1 MSKQNRQPDKKS
13 PFTRELL
20 IRIVAGIL
28 CFLMVFSVLV
38 VAISAYENSA
48 TELRL
53 GEEVNVGLFYA
64 DSLAESF
71 TATTEKG
78 FRFEIPSSEGTLT
91 FNYASE
97 IKSVSVASGVNLLK
111 EGGNYVSTGE
121 NTDVHVGGYRIM
133 VSSYSTKV
141 GGSSEKDNIVLFR
154 PSSTTTVA
162 FDRDNIDGYIKRI
175 ATTVENFGSRAF
187 PAYIDGKYYIC
198 LGAFE
203 SEDSAELFMESFS
216 NFYVCDYTVTK
227 PDKKAYS
234 VIDFQTNTVLF
245 HFKGIESLSVTPV
258 GNAKFS
264 ASNGKEY
271 YGRMLFKNITENG
284 FEIINTLCMEEYV
297 ASRLSSEVD
306 TSWNIEALKAVATVI
321 RTNAYAGLGNKSAHN
336 KDGFDY
342 CTSAHC
348 GEYHGCGDVNENA
361 AVAVNSTQNT
371 VIKHDGDLI
380 NAVFGI
386 SCPGAT
392 VSLSEAYGNMAFGSA
407 QYLTGRLTAWEEY
420 ENRYSGKWQTEITPY
435 ELYELL
441 SARVSDCKLQ
451 GNISQINIINRSENG
466 VYVTEIEF
474 IDIFENK
481 LTLRGS
487 EVIRNLL
494 TGVVQSSSFEVG
506 KSGSEVREKILKYNA
521 QTKETTVSEQTVTLE
536 GAYGNFIFVGRGAG
550 SGLGLSLNGVNDIVN
565 KGYSYEDAY
574 IDVIKLYYTDVTVEK
589 LGTPGEEDQPTI

>member
-1 MSKQNRQPDKKS
+1 MSKQNRQPDEKS
-13 PFTRELL
+13 PTKRELI

-28 CFLMVFSVLV
+28 CFLMVFSLLV

-48 TELRL
+48 TDLRL
-53 GEEVNVGLFYA
+53 GEEVNVGLFYS

-78 FRFEIPSSEGTLT
+78 FRIEIPSDEGTLT
-91 FNYASE
+91 FNHASE

-111 EGGNYVSTGE
+111 EGGTYVSAGE

-141 GGSSEKDNIVLFR
+141 GGSSENDNIVLFR
-154 PSSTTTVA
+154 PMTTTTIA
-162 FDRDNIDGYIKRI
+162 FDKDNIDGYIKRI
-175 ATTVENFGSRAF
+175 STIAENFGSRAF

-203 SEDSAELFMESFS
+203 SEDAAELFMESFG
-216 NFYVCDYTVTK
+216 NFYVCDYTVVK
-227 PDKKAYS
+227 PDQKAYS
-234 VIDFQTNTVLF
+234 VIDYQTNTVLF
-245 HFKGIESLSVTPV
+245 HFKGIDSLSVTPV

-264 ASNGKEY
+264 ASNGKDY
-271 YGRMLFKNITENG
+271 YGRMRFKKILESG

-321 RTNAYAGLGNKSAHN
+321 RTNAYAGIGDKSVHKN
-336 KDGFDY
+336 DGFDY

-348 GEYHGCGDVNENA
+348 GEYHGCGDVNKNA
-361 AVAVNSTQNT
+361 AIAVNSTQNM
-371 VIKHDGDLI
+371 VIKSDGELI
-380 NAVFGI
+380 NAVFGS

-392 VSLSEAYGNMAFGSA
+392 VSLSEAYGEILSSSGK
-407 QYLTGRLTAWEEY
+407 YLTGKLTAWEKY
-420 ENRYSGKWQTEITPY
+420 EDRYSGKWQKEITPY
-435 ELYELL
+435 ELYEVLR
-441 SARVSDCKLQ
+441 ARVSDCKLQ
-451 GNISQINIINRSENG
+451 GNVAQINITKRSENG
-466 VYVTEIEF
+466 IYVTEIEF
-474 IDIFENK
+474 IDIFENS

-494 TGVVQSSSFEVG
+494 SGVVQSASFEVG
-506 KSGSEVREKILKYNA
+506 KSGSEVREKILEYNSE
-521 QTKETTVSEQTVTLE
+521 TKETTVSEKTVKLE
-536 GAYGNFIFVGRGAG
+536 GAYGNFVFVGRGTG

-565 KGYSYEDAY
+565 NGYSYENAY

-589 LGTPGEEDQPTI
+589 LENSDEI

>member
-1 MSKQNRQPDKKS
+1 MSKQNRQPDEKIPPS
-13 PFTRELL
+13 RELL

-28 CFLMVFSVLV
+28 CFLMVFSLVV

-48 TELRL
+48 TDLRL
-53 GEEVNVGLFYA
+53 GEEVDVGLFYS

-78 FRFEIPSSEGTLT
+78 FRVEIPSGEGTLT
-91 FNYASE
+91 FNHASE
-97 IKSVSVASGVNLLK
+97 IKSVSIASGVNLLK
-111 EGGNYVSTGE
+111 EGGTYVSAGA

-141 GGSSEKDNIVLFR
+141 GGSSKNDNIVLFR
-154 PSSTTTVA
+154 PMTTTTVA
-162 FDRDNIDGYIKRI
+162 FDKDNIDGYIKRI
-175 ATTVENFGSRAF
+175 ATTAENFGSRAF

-203 SEDSAELFMESFS
+203 SEDAAELFMESFG

-234 VIDFQTNTVLF
+234 VIDYQTNTVLF
-245 HFKGIESLSVTPV
+245 HFKGIDSLSVTPV

-264 ASNGKEY
+264 ASNGKDY
-271 YGRMLFKNITENG
+271 YGRMRFKNVLENG
-284 FEIINTLCMEEYV
+284 FEIVNTLCMEEYV

-321 RTNAYAGLGNKSAHN
+321 RTNAYAGLGDKSVHKN
-336 KDGFDY
+336 DGFDY

-361 AVAVNSTQNT
+361 AVAVNSTQNI
-371 VIKHDGDLI
+371 VIKSDGELI
-380 NAVFGI
+380 NAVFGS

-392 VSLSEAYGNMAFGSA
+392 VSLSEAYGELLSSSGK
-407 QYLTGRLTAWEEY
+407 YLAGKLAAWEKY
-420 ENRYSGKWQTEITPY
+420 EDRYSGKWRREITPY
-435 ELYELL
+435 DLYELL
-441 SARVSDCKLQ
+441 RVRVSDCKLQ
-451 GNISQINIINRSENG
+451 GNVSQINIINRSENG
-466 VYVTEIEF
+466 IYVTEIEF
-474 IDIFENK
+474 IDIFENR

-494 TGVVQSSSFEVG
+494 AGVVQSSSFEVG
-506 KSGSEVREKILKYNA
+506 KAGSEVREKILEYNPEI
-521 QTKETTVSEQTVTLE
+521 KETTVSEKTVMLE
-536 GAYGNFIFVGRGAG
+536 GAYGNFVFLGRGTG

-565 KGYSYEDAY
+565 NGYSYEDAY

-589 LGTPGEEDQPTI
+589 LENSDEI

>member
-1 MSKQNRQPDKKS
+1 MSKQNRQPDEKS
-13 PFTRELL
+13 QSSRDL
-20 IRIVAGIL
+20 IVRIIAGVL
-28 CFLMVFSVLV
+28 CALMVFSLLV

-53 GEEVNVGLFYA
+53 GEEVDVGLFYS

-78 FRFEIPSSEGTLT
+78 FRIEIPSNDGTLT
-91 FNYASE
+91 FNQASE
-97 IKSVSVASGVNLLK
+97 IKSVSITNAVNLLK
-111 EGGNYVSTGE
+111 EGGTYVGTGG

-141 GGSSEKDNIVLFR
+141 GGSSKNDNIVLFR
-154 PSSTTTVA
+154 PMTTTTVA
-162 FDRDNIDGYIKRI
+162 FDRDNIEGYIKRI
-175 ATTVENFGSRAF
+175 ATTAENFGSRAF

-203 SEDSAELFMESFS
+203 SEDAAELFMESFS
-216 NFYVCDYTVTK
+216 NFYVCDYTISK

-245 HFKGIESLSVTPV
+245 HFKGIDSLSVTPV

-264 ASNGKEY
+264 ASNGEDY
-271 YGRMLFKNITENG
+271 FGRLLFKNISDNG
-284 FEIINTLCMEEYV
+284 FEIVNTLCMEEYV

-306 TSWNIEALKAVATVI
+306 TSWNVEALKAVATVI
-321 RTNAYAGLGNKSAHN
+321 RTNAYAGLGDKSVHKN
-336 KDGFDY
+336 DGFDY

-348 GEYHGCGDVNENA
+348 GEYHGCGNVNENA
-361 AVAVNSTQNT
+361 AVAVNSTEST
-371 VIKHDGDLI
+371 VIKSNGNLI
-380 NAVFGI
+380 NAVFGT
-386 SCPGAT
+386 SYPGAT
-392 VSLSEAYGNMAFGSA
+392 VSLSEAYGDMLSSGVD
-407 QYLTGRLTAWEEY
+407 YLTGRLTAWEKY
-420 ENRYSGKWQTEITPY
+420 EDRYSGNWQKEVTPY
-435 ELYELL
+435 ELYDVL
-441 SARVSDCKLQ
+441 STRVSDCKLQ

-494 TGVVQSSSFEVG
+494 AGVVQSSSFEVG
-506 KSGSEVREKILKYNA
+506 KAGSEIKEKVLSYNSE
-521 QTKETTVSEQTVTLE
+521 TKETTVSEQTVKLD
-536 GAYGNFIFVGRGAG
+536 GAYGNFVFVGKGTG
-550 SGLGLSLNGVNDIVN
+550 SGLGLSLNGANDIVN
-565 KGYSYEDAY
+565 SGYSYEDAY

-589 LGTPGEEDQPTI
+589 LENPDEI